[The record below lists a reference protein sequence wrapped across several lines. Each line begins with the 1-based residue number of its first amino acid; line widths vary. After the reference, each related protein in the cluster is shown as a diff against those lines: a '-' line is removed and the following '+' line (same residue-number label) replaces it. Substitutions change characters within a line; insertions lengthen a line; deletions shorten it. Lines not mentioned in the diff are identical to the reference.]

1 MANNALHI
9 GKCSEEL
16 KLTVTPEFMDMLKER
31 SSALRCHP
39 SELGRDALYLAFTGA
54 TYACHVANDR
64 RAAFQVEGRV
74 LADSSVSDSDLNGE
88 A

>member
-1 MANNALHI
+1 MMPALHI

-16 KLTVTPEFMDMLKER
+16 KLTVTPEFMDMLKEK

-64 RAAFQVEGRV
+64 KQAFASEVRL
-74 LADSSVSDSDLNGE
+74 LADNTATDGNLK
-88 A
+88 

>member
-1 MANNALHI
+1 MTQALHI

-31 SSALRCHP
+31 SSELRCHP

-64 RAAFQVEGRV
+64 RQVFALEVRA
-74 LADSSVSDSDLNGE
+74 LADNSPTEEDLKS
-88 A
+88 